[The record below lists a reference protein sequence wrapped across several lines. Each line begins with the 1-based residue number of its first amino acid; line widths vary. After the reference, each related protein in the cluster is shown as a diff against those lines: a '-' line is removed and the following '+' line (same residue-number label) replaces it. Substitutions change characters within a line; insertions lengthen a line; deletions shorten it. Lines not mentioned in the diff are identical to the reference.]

1 MFLEG
6 DCHCPPL
13 KYEVARVV
21 GSVELEP
28 AVTAGQEN
36 RSPVAAGRGLRLVHR
51 GGLHEG
57 RAGDLGLGRRVGIGE
72 PHSLG
77 LVTTYSSLLPLASS
91 VIWSTTLAA
100 EGLSP
105 HHAAPY
111 TLAD

>member
-21 GSVELEP
+21 GGVELES
-28 AVTAGQEN
+28 AVTAGQAG
-36 RSPVAAGRGLRLVHR
+36 RSPTAAGQGLRLVHR
-51 GGLHEG
+51 WGLHVG
-57 RAGDLGLGRRVGIGE
+57 RAGDLGLARRVGIGE

-77 LVTTYSSLLPLASS
+77 LVTTYSSLLPLARS

-100 EGLSP
+100 EGLSL
-105 HHAAPY
+105 HHAAPH